1 MSNYDNTNTGL
12 LFKNDVGDN
21 PKRPAYKGKVDVNGK
36 EYEIVGWVREG
47 KKGEFISLKVEDKAA
62 FKPAAKK
69 DQDEIPF

>member
-1 MSNYDNTNTGL
+1 MSYDNTNSGV

-62 FKPAAKK
+62 FKPTPKK

>member
-1 MSNYDNTNTGL
+1 MSNYDNTNTGI

-47 KKGEFISLKVEDKAA
+47 KKGEFISLKVEDKSAA
-62 FKPAAKK
+62 KPAAKK